1 MFKEKLNYIIGENIY
16 DKIDK
21 LTNSSKEILNSS
33 TNLITQLSS
42 LFESM
47 DDEIILEI
55 LSDAGKIN
63 DFISSISSFTKN
75 ELQEIK
81 IKSKIAIEKAEKRKG
96 KISKIKEENEKLKE
110 KIKEAEEEKEK
121 LILNIDSI
129 SSQLSEIYMEN
140 QIREKNF
147 NDEKINKKNEKIMKE
162 KYIKEINDMQKD
174 MDILKEKSKTFES
187 NATKFKRKSIILEE
201 KNKRLCDEL
210 GAQTMQFLKKVKE
223 QNDLRNMIN
232 SLKLQNNDLFQKVKN
247 SHIQIEKLQKYCKN
261 LEEKIEKDKRLRKNS
276 ENNFNNNEN
285 NNDSYNNNDINNSNI
300 NNSNINNSN
309 NIKSGKKIKQ
319 FKEKNISNISD
330 SDNDNKNEND
340 IRYKTFSNLNDLLV
354 DESDNSCKKEINKK
368 FDRKSSKKLKNNNFK
383 RYSFDLDYIF
393 EINLNTYENF
403 FG

>member
-1 MFKEKLNYIIGENIY
+1 
-16 DKIDK
+16 
-21 LTNSSKEILNSS
+21 
-33 TNLITQLSS
+33 
-42 LFESM
+42 
-47 DDEIILEI
+47 
-55 LSDAGKIN
+55 
-63 DFISSISSFTKN
+63 
-75 ELQEIK
+75 
-81 IKSKIAIEKAEKRKG
+81 
-96 KISKIKEENEKLKE
+96 
-110 KIKEAEEEKEK
+110 
-121 LILNIDSI
+121 
-129 SSQLSEIYMEN
+129 MEN
-140 QIREKNF
+140 QIREKNL
-147 NDEKINKKNEKIMKE
+147 NDEKMNKKNEKIMKE

-174 MDILKEKSKTFES
+174 MDILKEKSKTFEN

-223 QNDLRNMIN
+223 HNDLRNMIN

-276 ENNFNNNEN
+276 ENNFNNKE
-285 NNDSYNNNDINNSNI
+285 
-300 NNSNINNSN
+300 NNSN

-319 FKEKNISNISD
+319 FKEKNISD

-368 FDRKSSKKLKNNNFK
+368 FDRKSSKKFKNNNFK